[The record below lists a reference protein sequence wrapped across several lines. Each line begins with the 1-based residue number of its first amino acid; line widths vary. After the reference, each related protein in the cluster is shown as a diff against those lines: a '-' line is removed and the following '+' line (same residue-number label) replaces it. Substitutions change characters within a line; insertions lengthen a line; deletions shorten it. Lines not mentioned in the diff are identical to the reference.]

1 MTNPT
6 DGHPT
11 TTSDRPRL
19 PRRRRVPLRTHLPL
33 SAESGFVCLPRARCA
48 RRGAPS
54 TMRACAS
61 IRLHRVSRRRLV
73 AVLDIEAA
81 VKMRGIGCG
90 DSRAGG
96 MRRAGRRPMCA
107 RGGGRRTCGPY
118 GSRSRSRRLRCAV
131 SARSLHGAAS
141 RCRFAV
147 PLRRTAS
154 PRAPRSVGS
163 TRRFAVPPRCIDA
176 PYRHAATARRRRLHR
191 FPASARHAA
200 PMRSLTPPSCRF
212 AARRSRSST

>member
-33 SAESGFVCLPRARCA
+33 SAESGFVCLAARMMRAA
-48 RRGAPS
+48 RRPIDDACMRIDSIASSVTS
-54 TMRACAS
+54 TTRCRVRHRGRAEDA
-61 IRLHRVSRRRLV
+61 RHRVWRFACGRDASSRPTPDERPRRR
-73 AVLDIEAA
+73 AA
-81 VKMRGIGCG
+81 HVRAIRQPLALAALALRRIG
-90 DSRAGG
+90 A
-96 MRRAGRRPMCA
+96 
-107 RGGGRRTCGPY
+107 
-118 GSRSRSRRLRCAV
+118 L
-131 SARSLHGAAS
+131 AS
-141 RCRFAV
+141 RCRFTV
-147 PLRRTAS
+147 PFRRTAS

-176 PYRHAATARRRRLHR
+176 PYRYAATARRRRLHR